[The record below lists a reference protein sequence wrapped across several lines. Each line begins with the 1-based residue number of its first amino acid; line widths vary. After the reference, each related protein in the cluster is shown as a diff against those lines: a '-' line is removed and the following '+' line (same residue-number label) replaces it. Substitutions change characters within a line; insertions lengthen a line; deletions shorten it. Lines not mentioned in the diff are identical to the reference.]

1 MAITKGDTTIGDGAA
16 GKAANTAKAV
26 NSPKSGT
33 HSRKD
38 PAKGIASRA
47 ELVQIFQQAARNL
60 QVSGLRVEFAESE
73 KRGGRLLIVVYSAG
87 VCIVCG
93 NWIAGECWNP
103 DCRMYQKP
111 QIPQEEASHE

>member
-1 MAITKGDTTIGDGAA
+1 MANTRDAITTGGGAV
-16 GKAANTAKAV
+16 GKAANTAAAGNLPKVALHSPNAKEKATA
-26 NSPKSGT
+26 N
-33 HSRKD
+33 RD
-38 PAKGIASRA
+38 
-47 ELVQIFQQAARNL
+47 ELMQMFQQTARKL
-60 QVSGLRVEFAESE
+60 QASGLRVDFAESE
-73 KRGGRLLIVVYSAG
+73 KGGGRLLIAVYGAG

>member
-16 GKAANTAKAV
+16 GKAANTAKAAIL
-26 NSPKSGT
+26 PKSAPR
-33 HSRKD
+33 SRRASEK
-38 PAKGIASRA
+38 ATASRD
-47 ELVQIFQQAARNL
+47 ELIQIFQQAARNL
-60 QVSGLRVEFAESE
+60 KASGLRVDFAESE
-73 KRGGRLLIVVYSAG
+73 KGGGRLLIAVYGAG

-111 QIPQEEASHE
+111 QIPQMEREP